1 MDRRKFLGWVGLG
14 LFTTSLP
21 VVIAACSKDSN
32 NTETLTD
39 GEVLPDPPNNANNGV
54 AQYIPVG
61 LVQMLEQNGQILNE
75 DKEIIVIKNPDNNEL
90 VALSAKCTHKGC
102 LVNWKKEDNL
112 FLCPCHQ
119 AEFSVK
125 GEVLG
130 GPTSDILTVYPVKE
144 ENGQILVEIK
154 I

>member
-14 LFTTSLP
+14 LFATSLP
-21 VVIAACSKDSN
+21 VVIAACSKDSDSPEALTGGEPLPN
-32 NTETLTD
+32 PPNTEVT
-39 GEVLPDPPNNANNGV
+39 
-54 AQYIPVG
+54 QYIPVG

-75 DKEIIVIKNPDNNEL
+75 DKELIVIKNPDNNEL

-102 LVNWKKEDNL
+102 LINWKKEDNL

-119 AEFSVK
+119 AEFSPQ

-130 GPTSDILTVYPVKE
+130 GPTSDTLKVYPVKE
-144 ENGQILVEIK
+144 ENGQILVQI
-154 I
+154 